1 MANCLKVMLLLPL
14 DDCDPQTL
22 ARPQKRRNQL
32 KVHCL
37 WRKLQKPARSTEDGA
52 LPFLACKTERQFQI
66 EEVRGLGTGTA
77 GRLLAQADEVAGMEA
92 RVAYR
97 QVQALTQR
105 LAQAQVRPVTEEAP
119 AAATRVAV
127 AGRAGQEVVEAV

>member
-1 MANCLKVMLLLPL
+1 
-14 DDCDPQTL
+14 
-22 ARPQKRRNQL
+22 
-32 KVHCL
+32 
-37 WRKLQKPARSTEDGA
+37 
-52 LPFLACKTERQFQI
+52 PFLACNTERQFQI

-127 AGRAGQEVVEAV
+127 AGRAGQEVVEAVAAAGQPIGAVAGVDAQRRVRLQFQS